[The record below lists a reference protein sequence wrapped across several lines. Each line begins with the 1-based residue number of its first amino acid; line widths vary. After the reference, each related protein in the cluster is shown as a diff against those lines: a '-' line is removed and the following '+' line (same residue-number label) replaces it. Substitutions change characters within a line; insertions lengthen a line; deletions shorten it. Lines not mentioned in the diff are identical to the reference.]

1 MTSQEVLECAAAAAI
16 SYQNGFVLKTESS
29 NTHKTE
35 FYKVTSKLW
44 EHFHIPIPTIRQT
57 VAEHYQE
64 NSGWISF
71 LPVIKGNNQ
80 NV

>member
-1 MTSQEVLECAAAAAI
+1 MTSQEVLKYAADAAL
-16 SYQNGFVLKTESS
+16 SYQKGFVQKLENS
-29 NTHKTE
+29 NIHRTE
-35 FYKVTSKLW
+35 FYKATSKLW
-44 EHFHIPIPTIRQT
+44 EHFQIPIPTIRQT

>member
-1 MTSQEVLECAAAAAI
+1 MTRQEVLKCAAVAAI
-16 SYQNGFVLKTESS
+16 SYKKGFVQKTDGSS
-29 NTHKTE
+29 AHKTE
-35 FYKVTSKLW
+35 FYKATSKLW
-44 EHFHIPIPTIRQT
+44 EHFQIPIPTIRQT

-71 LPVIKGNNQ
+71 LPENKGNNQ